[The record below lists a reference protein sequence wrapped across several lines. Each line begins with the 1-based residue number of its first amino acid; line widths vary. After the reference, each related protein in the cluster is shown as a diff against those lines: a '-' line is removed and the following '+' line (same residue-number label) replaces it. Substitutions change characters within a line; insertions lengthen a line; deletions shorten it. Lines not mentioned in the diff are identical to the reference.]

1 MPKKIAV
8 DFDGTLCE
16 YAFPKIG
23 NQTPEQKELL
33 ELLIELKKEGHKII
47 LWTNR
52 GDNEEYKVLT
62 EAVDWCRSKG
72 LEFDAVNENLIEPIF
87 IGDEKEILKCAEELK
102 WDISNYEIIHEPVEN
117 NTAAIAA
124 KLASEQKIRII
135 VKGHIHTD
143 VLMKEVLKR

>member
-72 LEFDAVNENLIEPIF
+72 LEFDAVNENLPDQEKISGYSPEIMADYYIDDKALQFGEEVSRRQSLDF
-87 IGDEKEILKCAEELK
+87 IK
-102 WDISNYEIIHEPVEN
+102 N
-117 NTAAIAA
+117 NFN
-124 KLASEQKIRII
+124 K
-135 VKGHIHTD
+135 
-143 VLMKEVLKR
+143 